1 MKLHELMPPKGSRKK
16 RKRIGRGEGSG
27 SGKTAGRGTK
37 GQNSRSGGGAPLGFE
52 GGQMPL
58 QRRIPKR
65 GFTNIFR
72 KHYEIINIKDLSHFK
87 PGEIIDRT
95 TLSKAGL
102 LKKDEAVKILGAGD
116 ISYPLNLKVN
126 KISQAAR
133 EKIESAGGKVEI
145 AQK

>member
-65 GFTNIFR
+65 GFTNIF
-72 KHYEIINIKDLSHFK
+72 KKQYELINIKDLSRFK

-116 ISYPLNLKVN
+116 ISYPLNLKIN
-126 KISQAAR
+126 KVSQAAR

-145 AQK
+145 VQK

>member
-1 MKLHELMPPKGSRKK
+1 MPPKGSRKK

-58 QRRIPKR
+58 HRRIPKR
-65 GFTNIFR
+65 GFTNIF
-72 KHYEIINIKDLSHFK
+72 KKQYELINIKDLSRFK

-102 LKKDEAVKILGAGD
+102 VKKDKAVKILGAGD
-116 ISYPLNLKVN
+116 ISYSLNIKVN
-126 KISQAAR
+126 KVSQAAR